1 MLPKLFVSLLLFWGV
16 QCFPDGAPI
25 DACVK
30 DRPNQPNH
38 GQHRTQPLSTLP
50 YRVVASSSAYGPS
63 SAITGLYLPIYK
75 CGYENIDTVFPVLS
89 GQCIFASGVRTIF
102 TGLYQE
108 VRVEK

>member
-1 MLPKLFVSLLLFWGV
+1 MLLKLFASLFLFWGV

-50 YRVVASSSAYGPS
+50 YRVVASSSAYRPN
-63 SAITGLYLPIYK
+63 SAITGLYLDS
-75 CGYENIDTVFPVLS
+75 E
-89 GQCIFASGVRTIF
+89 
-102 TGLYQE
+102 
-108 VRVEK
+108 